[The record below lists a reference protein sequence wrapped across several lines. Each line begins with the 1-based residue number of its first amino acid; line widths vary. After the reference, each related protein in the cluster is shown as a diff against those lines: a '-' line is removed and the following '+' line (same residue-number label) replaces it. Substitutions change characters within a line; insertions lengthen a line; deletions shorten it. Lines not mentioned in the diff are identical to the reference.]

1 MNKETLRCVELL
13 KTLSDSDLEKVYAVT
28 TEHKAKKN
36 GTILLADDP
45 GKNVFFLIEGEAK
58 VTMIGQDG
66 KEFLL
71 SIIEEGDFFGELSAL
86 TGEDRSANVI
96 AMTDCKLVLIPNED
110 FLHLLSQMP
119 SLSMCLLKSMA
130 LRLRASSFKLGEF
143 ALMDVTERVKQTLK
157 SLAESEVVN
166 GVSRLVVHK
175 RPTHVMLASMV
186 GTSREMVT
194 RALSLLEETGELKFD
209 GKTVVFDKL

>member
-1 MNKETLRCVELL
+1 MDKEKLKAIELF
-13 KTLSDSDLEKVYAVT
+13 KQLSDSEILKVSQVL
-28 TEHKAKKN
+28 TEHRAAKG
-36 GTILLADDP
+36 GTVLMAEDP

-71 SIIEEGDFFGELSAL
+71 TILEEGDFFGELSAL
-86 TGEDRSANVI
+86 TGEDRSANVVTL
-96 AMTDCKLVLIPNED
+96 TDCHLGLISNENFLRLLSEIPN
-110 FLHLLSQMP
+110 L
-119 SLSMCLLKSMA
+119 SLSLLKSLA
-130 LRLRASSFKLGEF
+130 HKLRASSFKLGEF

-157 SLAESEVVN
+157 GLSEVAADGEQRV
-166 GVSRLVVHK
+166 LHK

-194 RALSLLEETGELKFD
+194 RALSLLEESGELKFE
-209 GKTVVFDKL
+209 GKSVVFL